1 MCGGMLLPALDLLTT
16 WAMRYSAGAAVGRRH
31 LGRAVQ
37 AAGVLAAAGA
47 AAEVA
52 GVRQWWER

>member
-1 MCGGMLLPALDLLTT
+1 MLLPALDMLTT
-16 WAMRYSAGAAVGRRH
+16 WSMRYSAGAAPGRRY
-31 LGRAVQ
+31 LSRAVQ

-47 AAEVA
+47 GADVA